1 VENRASATFQSVL
14 IAIGLGALII
24 PAISMS
30 ADNLDSV
37 TVQAR
42 DREKLKHD
50 VNEFVATAIVQ
61 SHNNESLERWTYA
74 PVCPLVAGVS
84 QAQGE
89 FMLARLSQIARAAG
103 VAVAGEKCSPN
114 FYVIISADP
123 GPALKKWTQHPAV
136 FNYETGTELRHFLG
150 TPRPVRVWYNE
161 GATGIDG
168 AGMVSAIL
176 DTSSIHAK
184 KYASADGVEPLVNRM
199 PSQYGSR
206 LNVSTVT
213 KDILSVIVVVD
224 SNKVGG
230 INIGQLTDYIGVVGL
245 AHVDLDKDTHEA
257 PTILSLFR
265 FTDDARPMGMTLWD
279 KALLHALYSTPQK
292 NRMQLSEMQSAALR
306 DISSFAASNVNE
318 LKN

>member
-1 VENRASATFQSVL
+1 MF
-14 IAIGLGALII
+14 LGAVFV
-24 PAISMS
+24 PTISTS

-61 SHNNESLERWTYA
+61 SHNDESLERWTYA

-89 FMLARLSQIARAAG
+89 FMLGRLSQIAKAAG
-103 VAVAGEKCSPN
+103 VQIAGEKCSPN

-123 GPALKKWTQHPAV
+123 GPALKKLTQHPAV
-136 FNYETGTELRHFLG
+136 FNYETGAELRRFVE

-161 GATGIDG
+161 GATGVDG

-184 KYASADGVEPLVNRM
+184 KFANANGAEPVINQM

-224 SNKVGG
+224 SNQVSGL
-230 INIGQLTDYIGVVGL
+230 NIGQLTDYIGVVGL

-265 FTDDARPMGMTLWD
+265 YADDARPMGMTLWD
-279 KALLHALYSTPQK
+279 KVLLHALYSTPQK

-306 DISSFAASNVNE
+306 DISSYAASNVDD